1 MADMPTST
9 SECPRSTPSTV
20 ITAYNGTSKCSPRW
34 DLAAN
39 AWASAPQASTNS
51 IPVIQDNPRNL
62 KRKSVINEDEPAE
75 VSQPKKIKADEKI
88 IEDPQVNNNTEEN
101 PHIKSYTPEA
111 VNDPSTSIKSE
122 DSKKASS
129 STESKRLHVSNIPFR
144 FREPDLREMFEK
156 FGKVTEVEII
166 FNDRGSKGF
175 GFVSYADKDDADRAK
190 REINHTKID
199 GRMIEVN
206 DATARN
212 KSKRGPAS
220 TPQVMMG
227 LPGALPGAFMNP
239 MIRPQCLIRP
249 GLVVPHEG
257 NPFMRHIIQ
266 NNPMFSN
273 HHGGLGMSPMMLID
287 QNRLLAQQQL
297 QQQLQQQQMMQHQQ
311 IQLAALNN
319 QVMMGNPLIAQQGL
333 NPTLPPTG
341 YPAHLFHQGHNPLH
355 SMNPPAQY
363 KK

>member
-1 MADMPTST
+1 MADLPNST
-9 SECPRSTPSTV
+9 SECPRSTPTTV
-20 ITAYNGTSKCSPRW
+20 ISAYTSQRSPRW

-39 AWASAPQASTNS
+39 AWAQAPQVTNT
-51 IPVIQDNPRNL
+51 IQVIQDNPRNL
-62 KRKSVINEDEPAE
+62 KRKSVITEDEPAE
-75 VSQPKKIKADEKI
+75 ISQAKKIKSDEKV
-88 IEDPQVNNNTEEN
+88 IEDTHVNNNTEEN
-101 PHIKSYTPEA
+101 PHIKPYTPEA

-122 DSKKASS
+122 DSKKASNN
-129 STESKRLHVSNIPFR
+129 TESKRLHVSNIPFR
-144 FREPDLREMFEK
+144 FREPDLREMLEK
-156 FGKVTEVEII
+156 FGNITEVEII

-220 TPQVMMG
+220 TQQVMMG

-266 NNPMFSN
+266 SNPMFSN
-273 HHGGLGMSPMMLID
+273 PHGGAMGMSPMMLID

-297 QQQLQQQQMMQHQQ
+297 HQQLQQQQMMQQHQM
-311 IQLAALNN
+311 QLAALNN

-333 NPTLPPTG
+333 NPSLPPSG
-341 YPAHLFHQGHNPLH
+341 YPAHLFQGHNPLH